1 MTLSKVDKD
10 FLIREIGRE
19 LKAKMDGAGRNLISQ
34 CPHCGKEGKFGIYI
48 GAETERKK
56 AFMSHCFSCGYSS
69 YTLEQLLYD
78 IGRSDLYIAPVADL
92 EARLDSSLLFP
103 LDKEEEIDDLL
114 DIVELPDFYKR
125 CFTHPYLKKRGFV
138 YDDYEYFPVGST
150 GRLNYRFDSYV
161 IFPVI
166 DTGDKVGY
174 VARHTSSKA
183 EIDRHNAEVRRKG
196 GYRIMRFRNSTE
208 NDFVKLLYNF
218 DAVIENITETVVLV
232 EGIFDVIALTRK
244 LDLYDNPRMA
254 VIASFGK
261 KISNTQIYKI
271 QSKGVKKVVLGFDG
285 DAVAAI
291 GKTADDLNPYFDV
304 RIADISDASKDWED
318 LTYNEIYHIFSK
330 RLKTPLQYK
339 LTKVQE

>member
-166 DTGDKVGY
+166 DAGDKVGY

-208 NDFVKLLYNF
+208 NEHNRDSS
-218 DAVIENITETVVLV
+218 TC
-232 EGIFDVIALTRK
+232 R
-244 LDLYDNPRMA
+244 R
-254 VIASFGK
+254 
-261 KISNTQIYKI
+261 
-271 QSKGVKKVVLGFDG
+271 
-285 DAVAAI
+285 
-291 GKTADDLNPYFDV
+291 YFRRNRPD
-304 RIADISDASKDWED
+304 
-318 LTYNEIYHIFSK
+318 
-330 RLKTPLQYK
+330 
-339 LTKVQE
+339 